1 MHCFYQRVLNGFAK
15 FLFSLPLHVQS
26 DLSALFTMGKSIQNF
41 SSLFP
46 LGSFTGT
53 NGQGEVLGFSDPVF
67 GVTADF
73 NTHNKWE
80 GILKDQQLGQPGPLS
95 EVTMEAGGGGDMAGM
110 LHRQTSNWL
119 CSFYTK

>member
-1 MHCFYQRVLNGFAK
+1 MDLQSSF
-15 FLFSLPLHVQS
+15 FLF
-26 DLSALFTMGKSIQNF
+26 LSTFKVTLVHCLLWEKASKTSHP
-41 SSLFP
+41 FP

-53 NGQGEVLGFSDPVF
+53 NGQGEVLGFSDSVF

-95 EVTMEAGGGGDMAGM
+95 EMTMEEEGDMAGM
-110 LHRQTSNWL
+110 LHRQTSNCL